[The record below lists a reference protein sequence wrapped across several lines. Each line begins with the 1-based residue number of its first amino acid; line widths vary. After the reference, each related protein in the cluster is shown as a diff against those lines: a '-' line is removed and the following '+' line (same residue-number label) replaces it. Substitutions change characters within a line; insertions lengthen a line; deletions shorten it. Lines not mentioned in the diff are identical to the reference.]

1 MIQIDHPW
9 KVKDAS
15 NPNLKHSLRI
25 ENDELVGWALVG
37 SGTQYKYQIYFNG
50 QFPYIHQN
58 IVHLNLG
65 TSYPTFAG
73 QAVTSIL
80 SGGQGKTESTETT
93 FNDDF
98 TARSSANIYLRQY
111 QKTKNISSR
120 DKKYF
125 SDNYVITDTNYQDPS
140 MIGTSF
146 RMGAIAVVIAY
157 AIGIPAA
164 MLMARYKGK
173 IPDKAGIAIVTV
185 LISVPSLAFIY
196 FFRFIGSSW
205 FSLPDSFPALGAQ
218 DIRSYILP
226 TVILGLLSVSGI
238 VIWLRRYMIDQQ
250 SSDYVKFAKAKGL
263 NAKEI
268 ARKHIFKNA
277 AIPIVNGIP
286 GSIIGAIAGA
296 TITETVFAA
305 PGMGKMLP
313 DAIITHN
320 NPLVIAIVFV
330 FTTVSVFSILAG
342 DIAMALVDPRIKL
355 SSGGK

>member
-1 MIQIDHPW
+1 M
-9 KVKDAS
+9 
-15 NPNLKHSLRI
+15 L
-25 ENDELVGWALVG
+25 
-37 SGTQYKYQIYFNG
+37 
-50 QFPYIHQN
+50 
-58 IVHLNLG
+58 
-65 TSYPTFAG
+65 
-73 QAVTSIL
+73 
-80 SGGQGKTESTETT
+80 
-93 FNDDF
+93 
-98 TARSSANIYLRQY
+98 
-111 QKTKNISSR
+111 
-120 DKKYF
+120 
-125 SDNYVITDTNYQDPS
+125 
-140 MIGTSF
+140 GTSF
-146 RMGAIAVVIAY
+146 RMGAVAVIIAY

>member
-1 MIQIDHPW
+1 M
-9 KVKDAS
+9 
-15 NPNLKHSLRI
+15 
-25 ENDELVGWALVG
+25 
-37 SGTQYKYQIYFNG
+37 
-50 QFPYIHQN
+50 
-58 IVHLNLG
+58 NLG

-73 QAVTSIL
+73 QAVTSII
-80 SGGQGKTESTETT
+80 SGRQGKTESTETT

-125 SDNYVITDTNYQDPS
+125 SDNYVITDTNHQDPS
-140 MIGTSF
+140 MISTSF
-146 RMGAIAVVIAY
+146 RMGAIAVIIAY

-296 TITETVFAA
+296 TITETVFAV